1 MKISKRS
8 YPNSTLASG
17 FSLVITIT
25 LMVLLSLVAVG
36 LLSLSSIVL
45 RASSADASQLEARA
59 NARLALSLAIGQLQ
73 SAAGPDQRITAPA
86 DLLDANA
93 SPAIT
98 GVWESLRLDP
108 LAGQDLDD
116 LKRRNRSGE
125 NPDGEFITWLNSDSY
140 ANPNASVDQPLSS
153 SGQRSAALLD
163 LPGVGPRDDVSAEIL
178 PVTNGGLSNGGLAWL
193 TIDESVKAR
202 FNLPDAQAPTGPDA
216 NLALRDRL
224 RNPERFGADVLAEID
239 RIPTI
244 EESGKIVSF
253 EQGALFS
260 AADRETFRARFH
272 DITPWS
278 LGLLTDAVD
287 GGFKKDLTQ
296 AFENDS
302 PSEDPTNGLFVYS
315 QTANALAPADPYMS
329 TLREYYR
336 LYRERSDISVP
347 LQTSVPD
354 DYRPFTI
361 DRRTRVSV
369 PRPISVD
376 GAIIAPVVSRVNVVF
391 SLVSRPAHGIWQAGI
406 PRDSGDRRRNYMV
419 YLVYTPVVTLYNP
432 YTTPITVDSLSVQ
445 FEHLPLAFKFF
456 RNGLPQTLN
465 HGLLSQFHIQSQNR
479 TDWEDSFQCT
489 LTEQNGSGGGGELT
503 LSPGEARVFG
513 LNHPARTR
521 WDQMTNYLFQAG
533 SLNASLTADI
543 STAQGYN
550 QGNSGFIVDWLAPNE
565 AGRTPDNHNLGV
577 FGVRPTDRVNVEF
590 TPRTP
595 TDSRGN
601 ALEFFSVNI
610 SARLNGSS
618 RATQIGAYRYTY
630 GSQDRLITALQDGE
644 HPELGPVTYP
654 ASREKDWA
662 VNELIQPN
670 IESTPVEA
678 WTGPKQ
684 FAVFSLATRTAH
696 DSLYPTRPGR
706 DTSFVHNVI
715 DMDITQAHPA
725 TMPMEISF
733 LPVIASPGSTNNV
746 GSVEVWSNNDPRT
759 FFFSGWTVDKGFVN
773 YPSIEVPRT
782 PPTNLTQLS
791 NANLVSSG
799 HLPMP
804 GQTIGD
810 SHASPVI
817 PADRAIDTNSDFGY
831 ATVDHSWLANNA
843 LYDGFYLSGIRTAD
857 EFTAFL
863 DNQALP
869 YARRTQPYLP
879 QSESE
884 ASAAT
889 LFGGNESW
897 RTTAAFQMTKGP
909 FNVNSTSVLAWK
921 ALLSSL
927 RGAEIPLVDPNA
939 LEEQTILSENSPFPR
954 NLDNPGSAI
963 PSDGGFMENQ
973 LRWTG
978 FRDLTDAEVQTL
990 AESIVNNVRL
1000 RGPFTSLSEF
1010 VNRRLDG
1017 NSDDFR
1023 ARGTLEQA
1031 ILESGINDAFLSDRG
1046 VTQQDAGNFNYAN
1059 PSAAVGDV
1067 EAAAAA
1073 NLTQSD
1079 LMSVIGNSVTVRGD
1093 TFIIRA
1099 YGESLSRSGQVV
1111 STARCEAVV
1120 QRIPDLVAPEDRLD
1134 RQPAVTA
1141 DSADLAFTN
1150 QINERFGRQFVVSSF
1165 RWLSPQEV

>member
-1 MKISKRS
+1 M
-8 YPNSTLASG
+8 
-17 FSLVITIT
+17 ITIT

-36 LLSLSSIVL
+36 ILSLSSIVL
-45 RASSADASQLEARA
+45 RASAADSSQLEARA
-59 NARLALSLAIGQLQ
+59 NARLALQLAVGQLQ
-73 SAAGPDQRITAPA
+73 AAAGPDQRITAPA
-86 DLLDANA
+86 SLLDANA

-98 GVWESLRLDP
+98 GVWESLQLDP
-108 LAGQDLDD
+108 QAGQDLDSI
-116 LKRRNRSGE
+116 KRRNQS
-125 NPDGEFITWLNSDSY
+125 NTSPDGEFITWLNSDSY
-140 ANPNASVDQPLSS
+140 PDGNVSVDRPLSAA
-153 SGQRSAALLD
+153 GQRSAALLD
-163 LPGVGPRDDVSAEIL
+163 LPGAGLGNDVSAQIL
-178 PVTNGGLSNGGLAWL
+178 PVTSDGLSNGGLAWL

-216 NLALRDRL
+216 DLAPRDRL
-224 RNPERFGADVLAEID
+224 RNPERFGADVLPEIA

-272 DITPWS
+272 DLTPWS
-278 LGLLTDAVD
+278 LGLLTDTVD

-302 PSEDPTNGLFVYS
+302 PTADPTNGLFVYS

-336 LYRERSDISVP
+336 LYKDRRDLSTA
-347 LQTSVPD
+347 LQTSIPD
-354 DYRPFTI
+354 GYRPYTT
-361 DRRTRVSV
+361 DRRTRTTV
-369 PRPISVD
+369 PNPISVD
-376 GAIIAPVVSRVNVVF
+376 GAVIAPVVSRVNVVF
-391 SLVSRPAHGIWQAGI
+391 SLVARPAHGHWETTI
-406 PRDSGDRRRNYMV
+406 PRDSRDPNRNFMV

-432 YTTPITVDSLSVQ
+432 YTTPIAVDGLSVQ

-456 RNGLPQTLN
+456 RNGLPQN
-465 HGLLSQFHIQSQNR
+465 RNYALLSQFHIQSQNR

-489 LTEQNGSGGGGELT
+489 LTEENGSGAGSGLT
-503 LSPGEARVFG
+503 LSPGEARIFG
-513 LNHPARTR
+513 LNHPAGTT
-521 WDQMTNYLFQAG
+521 WNDMTNYLFEAN
-533 SLNASLTADI
+533 SLNTSLTADI
-543 STAQGYN
+543 TTAQGYN
-550 QGNSGFIVDWLAPNE
+550 QGNSGFLVDWLAPNE
-565 AGRTPDNHNLGV
+565 AGRMPDNFNLGV

-595 TDSRGN
+595 TETGGRPLD
-601 ALEFFSVNI
+601 FFSVNI
-610 SARLNGSS
+610 SARLNGGR

-630 GSQDRLITALQDGE
+630 GSQNRLIEALQQGD

-662 VNELIQPN
+662 VNELIQPKVDD
-670 IESTPVEA
+670 TPVEA

-684 FAVFSLATRTAH
+684 FAVFSLATRTSH

-725 TMPMEISF
+725 SMPMEISF
-733 LPVIASPGSTNNV
+733 LPVIASAGSTNNV

-782 PPTNLTQLS
+782 PPTNLAQFR

-857 EFTAFL
+857 EFAGFL

-884 ASAAT
+884 SSAAT
-889 LFGGNESW
+889 LFAGNESW
-897 RTTAAFQMTKGP
+897 RTMAAFQMTKGP
-909 FNVNSTSVLAWK
+909 FNVNSTSVMAWR

-927 RGAEIPLVDPNA
+927 RGGEIPLVDPNA
-939 LEEQTILSENSPFPR
+939 LREETVMAENSPFPR

-978 FRDLTDAEVQTL
+978 FRDLTDAEIQTL

-1000 RGPFTSLSEF
+1000 RGPFTSLAEF
-1010 VNRRLDG
+1010 VNRRLG
-1017 NSDDFR
+1017 GSSDDFR

-1031 ILESGINDAFLSDRG
+1031 ILESGINDAFLSDRA
-1046 VTQQDAGNFNYAN
+1046 VTEQDAGNFNYAN
-1059 PSAAVGDV
+1059 PSAAMGDV

-1079 LMSVIGNSVTVRGD
+1079 LMSAIGNSITVRGD

-1099 YGESLSRSGQVV
+1099 YGESLNKSGQVASV
-1111 STARCEAVV
+1111 ARCEAVV

-1134 RQPAVTA
+1134 RQPAETA

-1150 QINERFGRQFVVSSF
+1150 QVNERFGRQFVISSF